1 MPGQALSGPPGDH
14 RPRVLPREVGGGS
27 CRDRRHP
34 GGNCEDAH
42 VLCAQ
47 EALRASQ
54 GARNRS
60 RLAMNAMKQQ
70 APERQEIE
78 ELLPWH
84 AAGTLSRRDAQRVEE
99 ALANDPELARRYAMV
114 RDEFGE
120 TIHLNETLGA
130 PSARA
135 LEQLFAKIDAE
146 PARAQMPTLNLGGR
160 IAEFFAGL
168 SPRTLAWSASAAAI
182 AILLQAGLL
191 ADIMLRET
199 KTAGYQTAS
208 APTTDPGVG
217 AFTLIRFAP
226 QASSDD
232 ITKFL
237 EANKLSIAAGPMAG
251 GLYKV
256 RVAVTGIPKG
266 ELANIVKKLQQ
277 DKVVGFIA
285 TTE

>member
-1 MPGQALSGPPGDH
+1 
-14 RPRVLPREVGGGS
+14 
-27 CRDRRHP
+27 
-34 GGNCEDAH
+34 
-42 VLCAQ
+42 
-47 EALRASQ
+47 
-54 GARNRS
+54 
-60 RLAMNAMKQQ
+60 MNAMKQE

-146 PARAQMPTLNLGGR
+146 PARAGIPTFNLGNR
-160 IAEFFAGL
+160 VAEFFAGL

-191 ADIMLRET
+191 ADIMLKDT
-199 KTAGYQTAS
+199 KTGSYETAS
-208 APTTDPGVG
+208 APTTDPGIG

-266 ELANIVKKLQQ
+266 ELANIVKRLQQ
-277 DKVVGFIA
+277 DKVIGFIA
-285 TTE
+285 ATE

>member
-1 MPGQALSGPPGDH
+1 
-14 RPRVLPREVGGGS
+14 
-27 CRDRRHP
+27 
-34 GGNCEDAH
+34 
-42 VLCAQ
+42 
-47 EALRASQ
+47 
-54 GARNRS
+54 
-60 RLAMNAMKQQ
+60 MNAMKQE

-84 AAGTLSRRDAQRVEE
+84 AAGTLSRRDAQRVED
-99 ALANDPELARRYAMV
+99 ALANDPELARRYALV
-114 RDEFGE
+114 REEFGE

-135 LEQLFAKIDAE
+135 LEKLFAKIDAE
-146 PARAQMPTLNLGGR
+146 PERRQAVSLNLGSR
-160 IAEFFAGL
+160 IGEFFASL

-191 ADIMLRET
+191 ADIMLKET
-199 KTAGYQTAS
+199 KTGYETAS

-226 QASSDD
+226 QATSDD
-232 ITKFL
+232 VTKFL

>member
-1 MPGQALSGPPGDH
+1 
-14 RPRVLPREVGGGS
+14 
-27 CRDRRHP
+27 
-34 GGNCEDAH
+34 
-42 VLCAQ
+42 
-47 EALRASQ
+47 
-54 GARNRS
+54 
-60 RLAMNAMKQQ
+60 MNATNQD
-70 APERQEIE
+70 APERSEIE
-78 ELLPWH
+78 TLLPWH
-84 AAGTLSRRDAQRVEE
+84 AAGTLSRRDTQRVED
-99 ALANDPELARRYAMV
+99 ALARDPELARRYALV
-114 RDEFGE
+114 RDELGE

-130 PSARA
+130 PSPRA
-135 LEQLFAKIDAE
+135 MEKLFAGIDAE
-146 PARAQMPTLNLGGR
+146 PARRQAQSFNLGGR
-160 IAEFFAGL
+160 VSEFFASL

-191 ADIMLRET
+191 ADIALKET

-208 APTTDPGVG
+208 APTTDPGAG

-237 EANKLSIAAGPMAG
+237 EFNKLSIAAGPMAG

-266 ELANIVKKLQQ
+266 ELATIVKKLQA

-285 TTE
+285 TAE

>member
-1 MPGQALSGPPGDH
+1 MNVSK
-14 RPRVLPREVGGGS
+14 
-27 CRDRRHP
+27 
-34 GGNCEDAH
+34 
-42 VLCAQ
+42 Q
-47 EALRASQ
+47 E
-54 GARNRS
+54 
-60 RLAMNAMKQQ
+60 
-70 APERQEIE
+70 APEREEIE
-78 ELLPWH
+78 TLLPWH
-84 AAGTLSRRDAQRVEE
+84 VAGTLGRRDAQRVEE
-99 ALANDPELARRYAMV
+99 ALARDPELARRYALV
-114 RDEFGE
+114 RDEFAE

-135 LEQLFAKIDAE
+135 LEKLFVKIDAE
-146 PARAQMPTLNLGGR
+146 PARRPSASLGLGNR
-160 IAEFFAGL
+160 IFEFFASL
-168 SPRTLAWSASAAAI
+168 SPRTLAWSASAAVF

-191 ADIMLRET
+191 AGVMLKET
-199 KTAGYQTAS
+199 KTAGYETAS

-232 ITKFL
+232 VTKFL

-266 ELANIVKKLQQ
+266 ELARIVKKLQE

>member
-1 MPGQALSGPPGDH
+1 
-14 RPRVLPREVGGGS
+14 
-27 CRDRRHP
+27 
-34 GGNCEDAH
+34 
-42 VLCAQ
+42 
-47 EALRASQ
+47 
-54 GARNRS
+54 
-60 RLAMNAMKQQ
+60 MNATNQD
-70 APERQEIE
+70 APERSEIE
-78 ELLPWH
+78 HLLPWH
-84 AAGTLSRRDAQRVEE
+84 VAGTLSRRDTQRVED
-99 ALANDPELARRYAMV
+99 ALARDPELARRYALV
-114 RDEFGE
+114 RDELGE

-130 PSARA
+130 PSPRA
-135 LEQLFAKIDAE
+135 MEKLFAAIDAE
-146 PARAQMPTLNLGGR
+146 PDRRQAGSFNLGGR
-160 IAEFFAGL
+160 VSEFFASL

-191 ADIMLRET
+191 ADIALKET

-208 APTTDPGVG
+208 APSTDPGAG

-232 ITKFL
+232 ITRFL

-266 ELANIVKKLQQ
+266 ELANIVKKLQA

-285 TTE
+285 TAE

>member
-1 MPGQALSGPPGDH
+1 
-14 RPRVLPREVGGGS
+14 
-27 CRDRRHP
+27 
-34 GGNCEDAH
+34 
-42 VLCAQ
+42 
-47 EALRASQ
+47 
-54 GARNRS
+54 
-60 RLAMNAMKQQ
+60 MNAMKQE

-84 AAGTLSRRDAQRVEE
+84 AAGTLSRRDAQRVED
-99 ALANDPELARRYAMV
+99 ALAHDPELARRYALV
-114 RDEFGE
+114 RDELGE

-135 LEQLFAKIDAE
+135 LEKLFAGIDAE
-146 PARAQMPTLNLGGR
+146 PVRRPAAAINLASR
-160 IAEFFAGL
+160 ISEFFANL
-168 SPRTLAWSASAAAI
+168 SPRTLAWSATAAAI

-191 ADIMLRET
+191 VDVALKET
-199 KTAGYQTAS
+199 KTGYETAS
-208 APTTDPGVG
+208 APSTDPGAG

-266 ELANIVKKLQQ
+266 ELARIVKKLQE

-285 TTE
+285 TAE

>member
-1 MPGQALSGPPGDH
+1 
-14 RPRVLPREVGGGS
+14 
-27 CRDRRHP
+27 
-34 GGNCEDAH
+34 
-42 VLCAQ
+42 
-47 EALRASQ
+47 
-54 GARNRS
+54 
-60 RLAMNAMKQQ
+60 MNAMKQE

-84 AAGTLSRRDAQRVEE
+84 AAGTLSRRDAQRVED
-99 ALANDPELARRYAMV
+99 ALARDPELARRYALV
-114 RDEFGE
+114 REELGE

-135 LEQLFAKIDAE
+135 MENLFAKIDAE
-146 PARAQMPTLNLGGR
+146 PARQQAAPLNFGSR
-160 IAEFFAGL
+160 ITEFFASL
-168 SPRTLAWSASAAAI
+168 SPRTLAWSASAAAV
-182 AILLQAGLL
+182 AILLQAGLI
-191 ADIMLRET
+191 AGVMLNET
-199 KTAGYQTAS
+199 KTSGYQTAS
-208 APTTDPGVG
+208 APTTDPGAG

-237 EANKLSIAAGPMAG
+237 ESNKLSIAAGPMAG

-256 RVAVTGIPKG
+256 RVAVTGIPKS
-266 ELANIVKKLQQ
+266 ELARIVKKLQE

>member
-1 MPGQALSGPPGDH
+1 MS
-14 RPRVLPREVGGGS
+14 
-27 CRDRRHP
+27 
-34 GGNCEDAH
+34 
-42 VLCAQ
+42 
-47 EALRASQ
+47 
-54 GARNRS
+54 
-60 RLAMNAMKQQ
+60 AMKQE

-99 ALANDPELARRYAMV
+99 ALARDPELARRYSLV
-114 RDEFGE
+114 REEFGE

-135 LEQLFAKIDAE
+135 VEKLFVAIDAE
-146 PARAQMPTLNLGGR
+146 PGRRPVASFNLGSR
-160 IAEFFAGL
+160 IGEFFSSL

-191 ADIMLRET
+191 ADIMLKE
-199 KTAGYQTAS
+199 KTGGYETAS

-226 QASSDD
+226 QATSDD

-237 EANKLSIAAGPMAG
+237 EANKLSIAAGPAAG

-256 RVAVTGIPKG
+256 RVAVTGIPKD
-266 ELANIVKKLQQ
+266 ELARIVKKLQE
-277 DKVVGFIA
+277 DKVVNFIA
-285 TTE
+285 TAE

>member
-1 MPGQALSGPPGDH
+1 
-14 RPRVLPREVGGGS
+14 
-27 CRDRRHP
+27 
-34 GGNCEDAH
+34 
-42 VLCAQ
+42 
-47 EALRASQ
+47 
-54 GARNRS
+54 
-60 RLAMNAMKQQ
+60 MNATNQD
-70 APERQEIE
+70 APERSEIE
-78 ELLPWH
+78 TLLPWH
-84 AAGTLSRRDAQRVEE
+84 AAGTLSRRDAQRVED
-99 ALANDPELARRYAMV
+99 ALTRDPELARRYALV
-114 RDEFGE
+114 RDELGE

-130 PSARA
+130 PSPRA
-135 LEQLFAKIDAE
+135 MEKLFAAIDAE
-146 PARAQMPTLNLGGR
+146 PARRQAGSFNLGER
-160 IAEFFAGL
+160 ISEFFASL

-191 ADIMLRET
+191 ADIAFKET
-199 KTAGYQTAS
+199 KTTGYETAS
-208 APTTDPGVG
+208 APTTDPGAG

-266 ELANIVKKLQQ
+266 ELANIVKKLQA

-285 TTE
+285 TAE

>member
-1 MPGQALSGPPGDH
+1 
-14 RPRVLPREVGGGS
+14 
-27 CRDRRHP
+27 
-34 GGNCEDAH
+34 
-42 VLCAQ
+42 
-47 EALRASQ
+47 
-54 GARNRS
+54 
-60 RLAMNAMKQQ
+60 MNARQE

-84 AAGTLSRRDAQRVEE
+84 AAGTLSRRDAQRVED
-99 ALANDPELARRYAMV
+99 ALANDPELARRYALV
-114 RDEFGE
+114 REEFGE

-135 LEQLFAKIDAE
+135 LEKLFTKIDAE
-146 PARAQMPTLNLGGR
+146 PERRQTVSLNLGNR
-160 IAEFFAGL
+160 IGEFFASL

-191 ADIMLRET
+191 ADIMLKET
-199 KTAGYQTAS
+199 KTGYETAS

-217 AFTLIRFAP
+217 AFTLIRVAP

-232 ITKFL
+232 ITRFL

-285 TTE
+285 ATE